1 MSKNRVGVGDWWY
14 AQRIKKMIVAKELE
28 IIFVRVPLREKGFT
42 TKLGFIPANE
52 KTGVSAPYC

>member
-1 MSKNRVGVGDWWY
+1 
-14 AQRIKKMIVAKELE
+14 MIVAKELE

-52 KTGVSAPYC
+52 KQAYQRHIVNKILEKPMQE